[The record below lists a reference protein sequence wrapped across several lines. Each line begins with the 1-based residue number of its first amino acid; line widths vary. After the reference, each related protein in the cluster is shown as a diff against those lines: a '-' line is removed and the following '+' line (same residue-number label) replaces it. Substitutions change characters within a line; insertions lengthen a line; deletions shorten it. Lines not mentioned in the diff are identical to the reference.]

1 MEIKYY
7 NEIHKLIIFGIKQLP
22 QDCMTYIIAPACITN
37 NQAEFSV
44 AHQEKLTQY
53 GTSI

>member
-7 NEIHKLIIFGIKQLP
+7 NKIHKLTIFGIKQLP
-22 QDCMTYIIAPACITN
+22 QGCKKSIIAPTSTTD